1 MVRGRSKNAGF
12 TLIEIV
18 VVITIVAS
26 MMGIVATFVGDSER
40 AEIKK
45 LSTRLVASALFAYNE
60 AASKNHIHRL
70 VFDLEDQAYWLEAG
84 PEVFVLGQKKDNEKK
99 AEAKDDSA
107 KKNAEAVTPEAEA
120 PTEDSIAKKTVP
132 PATAPA
138 EEFAPVDSFD
148 FKKVSLN
155 QGIKFR
161 DVYVGHQE
169 APVESGKAYLYFF
182 PNGQTEVAVIHLGNE
197 DQSLNYSV
205 IINPLTGRG
214 DIRFEYVDFD
224 EAFPK

>member
-1 MVRGRSKNAGF
+1 MVRGSSKNAGF

-45 LSTRLVASALFAYNE
+45 LSTRLVASVLFAYNE

-84 PEVFVLGQKKDNEKK
+84 PEVFVLGQKNTDKKKVKDKEDG
-99 AEAKDDSA
+99 A
-107 KKNAEAVTPEAEA
+107 KNADVLAPDEEATVDGSDAEKA
-120 PTEDSIAKKTVP
+120 ASPAK
-132 PATAPA
+132 APA
-138 EEFAPVDSFD
+138 EEFSPVDSFD
-148 FKKVSLN
+148 FKKVILDS
-155 QGIKFR
+155 GIKFR

>member
-1 MVRGRSKNAGF
+1 MVRGSSKNAGF

-84 PEVFVLGQKKDNEKK
+84 PEVFVLGQKKPEKS
-99 AEAKDDSA
+99 AVKDDSA

-148 FKKVSLN
+148 FKKVILDR
-155 QGIKFR
+155 GIKFR

-169 APVESGKAYLYFF
+169 TPLESGKAYLYFF